1 MVGVWINHHDKNI
14 YFGTW
19 KFVGKRT
26 INLVPYGEKIV
37 FFDKHDI
44 KKIDVV
50 NYHHILNK
58 K

>member
-14 YFGTW
+14 YLGTW

-37 FFDKHDI
+37 FLINMMLKSRCS
-44 KKIDVV
+44 
-50 NYHHILNK
+50 
-58 K
+58 